1 MASKANGGLDGDA
14 RFVKYFACNVAR
26 LGAGRDIGTDLAV
39 WTGVAPAFPP
49 ADRLSTAS
57 AALPLHQ
64 PTMAA
69 PSHASRLSCAVVDG
83 RVASRPQSDCKHPP
97 ATSNILPCQQ
107 SARSLPTDCL
117 QHPVDARFLRKL
129 TAVNT
134 CCGRGFIFQT
144 ATNTQSPN
152 SYRLGLFCPFP
163 Q

>member
-1 MASKANGGLDGDA
+1 MVTALWQRAHRKSLGGGWVVDMGVHAHACNQLLDRHA

-97 ATSNILPCQQ
+97 RHKQYP
-107 SARSLPTDCL
+107 SLPTIGSII
-117 QHPVDARFLRKL
+117 
-129 TAVNT
+129 T
-134 CCGRGFIFQT
+134 
-144 ATNTQSPN
+144 
-152 SYRLGLFCPFP
+152 YRLPSTP
-163 Q
+163 SRRQISTKINRR